1 MKFCVRATAALL
13 ERGLALGVVIL
24 TVALL
29 AAAPARA
36 QALSDV
42 PINDQTLLFCRDN
55 QGDPK
60 FQTYA
65 NLGDVM
71 RRYKTRFQFEMS
83 VEPGK
88 PLSLVF
94 SNPKETP
101 YSITYVVQ
109 PYRDVS
115 GRTGILLESMHLYLD
130 NADRDVLGAPMCFFT
145 VFGK

>member
-1 MKFCVRATAALL
+1 
-13 ERGLALGVVIL
+13 
-24 TVALL
+24 
-29 AAAPARA
+29 
-36 QALSDV
+36 
-42 PINDQTLLFCRDN
+42 
-55 QGDPK
+55 
-60 FQTYA
+60 
-65 NLGDVM
+65 
-71 RRYKTRFQFEMS
+71 MS